1 MIIIKLKIKEDKLLQ
16 ILIFKIIYQ
25 IKIEDNLKIKI
36 QTLAQEIKKKTLN
49 YLI

>member
-36 QTLAQEIKKKTLN
+36 QTLA
-49 YLI
+49 